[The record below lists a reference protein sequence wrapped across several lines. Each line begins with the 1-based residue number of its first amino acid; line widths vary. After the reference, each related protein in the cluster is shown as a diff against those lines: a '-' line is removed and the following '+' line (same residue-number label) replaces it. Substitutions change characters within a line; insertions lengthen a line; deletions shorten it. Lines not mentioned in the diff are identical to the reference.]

1 MSLNTS
7 GGAGMND
14 EMFLRPRARQ
24 VSLEAQRNASM
35 QVEHLSGTMG
45 WVSNGSPLEM
55 GVILLL
61 RYGLRIRLRRGLEA
75 RSRIRRS
82 SFRRHCGWNE
92 GRVTP
97 EELMFISRTH
107 SVPILILGGT
117 GGLWMQRQNG
127 YAAVLPCG
135 LLPIQSV
142 TESSSL
148 LLHNPYSVPQ

>member
-1 MSLNTS
+1 
-7 GGAGMND
+7 MND

-35 QVEHLSGTMG
+35 QVEHLTATMG
-45 WVSNGSPLEM
+45 WGRRWRWGDPTPPLWTGPTDSSTARM
-55 GVILLL
+55 GGAVTDQA
-61 RYGLRIRLRRGLEA
+61 EQ
-75 RSRIRRS
+75 
-82 SFRRHCGWNE
+82 FRRHWGWKE
-92 GRVTP
+92 GRFAP
-97 EELMFISRTH
+97 KELMFISRTY

-148 LLHNPYSVPQ
+148 LLQQSILCAAMTALLPEYLTN